1 MERIQ
6 SLINRLQEQLDQQ
19 ANAAVMLG
27 TIQVLQAELGLLA
40 SNTNKTLGTSKVS
53 VLMPANHQ
61 FIKQERDPEPIDAPV
76 VKPKPKPQNQLG
88 LHFDPLNEIP
98 TFSHQQFV
106 REVNETVSKEKSLN
120 DKLKEEKKEI
130 MHVLK
135 DSPIRDLRKAID
147 INDQFVFINELFRGD
162 EAMYDRSIKTI
173 NSFKIYPEAEY
184 WMNRE
189 LNVKLG
195 WDVNSV
201 PVVHF
206 YQLVRRRFSSM

>member
-27 TIQVLQAELGLLA
+27 TIQVLQAELSRLN
-40 SNTNKTLGTSKVS
+40 SSSNKTLGTSKIS
-53 VLMPANHQ
+53 VLMPASHQ
-61 FIKQERDPEPIDAPV
+61 FIKQEADPEPNVTTA
-76 VKPKPKPQNQLG
+76 VKPKPLAQNQLG

-98 TFSHQQFV
+98 TLSQQQFV
-106 REVNETVSKEKSLN
+106 REVNETVSKEESLN
-120 DKLKEEKKEI
+120 DKLKEEKKEV
-130 MHVLK
+130 MHILK

-162 EAMYDRSIKTI
+162 ETMYDRCIKTI

-195 WDVNSV
+195 WDDSNESVVN
-201 PVVHF
+201 F
-206 YQLVRRRFSSM
+206 YNLVRRRFS